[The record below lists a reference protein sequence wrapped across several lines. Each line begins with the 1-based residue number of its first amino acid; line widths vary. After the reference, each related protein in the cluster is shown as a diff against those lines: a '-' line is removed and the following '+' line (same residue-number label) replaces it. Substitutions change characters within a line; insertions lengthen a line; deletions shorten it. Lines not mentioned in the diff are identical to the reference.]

1 MRTEF
6 SANVRR
12 AFLALILLTCL
23 VTFGGCT
30 RSISSPAKLTQA
42 AVRYELTQIQRRID
56 YPTLAAL
63 DTRAAQAAFN
73 PESSETPAPIGL
85 IPFGNEPEITAT
97 ETPIP
102 VIAFDPPTLVPRA
115 TATARPVIE
124 SDLSITSDPDHIQL
138 TPFYDDPF
146 LVPNAEYYFQPLETI
161 EPTETALPDLQV
173 ASERKI
179 YLTQNGDTLQ
189 NIASRFGTS
198 PDRISALFPISGT
211 RFLNPNLTLFV
222 ESPINR
228 QYESSVRVL
237 PDQYVVFSS
246 TASNYDIENE
256 ILAAGGYLAR
266 YSEETSVG
274 RISGIKI
281 VEKIAQDYSVNPM
294 ILLALIEFKS
304 HWLFGEPQGQ
314 EEIDY
319 PVGWIEAQHKGL
331 YRQLAW
337 AANTLSAGYYG
348 WRAGRL
354 SEIPYYRKP
363 LPIQPIYFEPTLNA
377 GSVAIQ
383 YLFAQIYDWNDVD
396 AALYSENGFIS
407 VFTSIFG
414 NVWDGADPEGIGLN
428 ADLPLPVISLPF
440 SPQERWALTGGPHPI
455 WGTGSPWGALD
466 FAPPSTETGC
476 VKSDRW
482 ILAAT
487 DGVVLRVDR
496 GIVIVDVDGDYNEQT
511 GWVFLYLH
519 VGSSEKVAVGTRLHT
534 GDHVGHPSC
543 EGGNATG
550 SHLHLARKYNGE
562 WIAADGP
569 IPFNLSG
576 WIPYNGALPYQGG
589 MFRNGQLAIA
599 NPYGPGESLVYH

>member
-1 MRTEF
+1 MVTL
-6 SANVRR
+6 SACTRR
-12 AFLALILLTCL
+12 AAP
-23 VTFGGCT
+23 
-30 RSISSPAKLTQA
+30 PAKLTQVA
-42 AVRYELTQIQRRID
+42 IRYELTQIQRKLE

-63 DTRAAQAAFN
+63 DTLAAQAAGDHASVN
-73 PESSETPAPIGL
+73 TPAPIGL
-85 IPFGNEPEITAT
+85 VPYSSEPEMTST
-97 ETPIP
+97 PTPIP
-102 VIAFDPPTLVPRA
+102 IIAFDPPTLVPRA
-115 TATARPVIE
+115 TATARPLIE
-124 SDLSITSDPDHIQL
+124 SDLSIPTDPSRIQL

-146 LVPNAEYYFQPLETI
+146 LVPNAEYYLQPLETL
-161 EPTETALPDLQV
+161 EPTETVLPDLQA

-211 RFLNPNLTLFV
+211 HFLNPNLSLFV
-222 ESPINR
+222 ESPVNR

-256 ILAAGGYLAR
+256 ILSANGYLAH
-266 YSEETSVG
+266 YTEETSVG
-274 RISGIKI
+274 RMSGIKI
-281 VEKIAQDYSVNPM
+281 VEKIAQDYSINPM

-304 HWLFGEPQGQ
+304 HWLFGTPQSPA
-314 EEIDY
+314 EIDY

-348 WRAGRL
+348 WRAGTL

-363 LPIQPIYFEPTLNA
+363 LPIQPIYFEPTQNA

-383 YLFAQIYDWNDVD
+383 YLFAQIYDWQDID

-407 VFTSIFG
+407 VFNSIFG

-428 ADLPLPVISLPF
+428 ADLVLPVISLPF
-440 SPQERWALTGGPHPI
+440 SPQERWALTGGPHPT

-476 VKSDRW
+476 AKSDRW

-487 DGVVLRVDR
+487 DGVVLRVDK
-496 GIVIVDVDGDYNEQT
+496 GVVIVDVDGDYNEQT

-519 VGSSEKVAVGTRLHT
+519 VGTSEKVTVGTRLRT
-534 GDHVGHPSC
+534 GDHIGHPSC

-576 WIPYNGALPYQGG
+576 WTPYNGALPYQGG
-589 MFRNGQLAIA
+589 MIRNGQQAIA
-599 NPYGPGESLVYH
+599 NPYGSGESLIYY